1 MDDLLT
7 YTDSFF
13 TDNPKS
19 GPSGNRELEIEY
31 YFREDLLLKVKGF
44 PAPSR
49 GDYVSLPE
57 NENLKVRS
65 VVHYPDK
72 FLVVAFLVD
81 PKDY

>member
-1 MDDLLT
+1 VDDLLT
-7 YTDSFF
+7 YTDTFF
-13 TDNPKS
+13 TDSQNAK
-19 GPSGNRELEIEY
+19 GTGRKELEVEY
-31 YFREDLLLKVKGF
+31 YFDEELLLKVQGF

-49 GDYVSLPE
+49 GDYVSLPD